1 MKRIPM
7 LLAIVALLSFSSLSG
22 ANPGGVGDGDFD
34 MQCGGACHGDS
45 SQNQTS
51 PALLELTLDSTA
63 YVGLP
68 VSVTASVS
76 GVQFSSSD
84 TLGLFLITDTTG
96 HSDLPEDAGWAVL
109 SDVNGG
115 DNNYVELEASSL
127 NSEYSLSWTLKPD
140 SVAATNFYLSIHHGG
155 ENKPFFGISQP
166 LSITP
171 QLVPDNL
178 PRLASDYE
186 PKIARDLG
194 VNTTITITTLDVEEM
209 NIQWRLIDGESVF
222 ISATK
227 TADNMWEFEL
237 PAAIQPSIIEWRA
250 TLIGDG
256 PNQVTPWFRIAAQ
269 EPALEVN
276 QSQVYLQALALSL
289 FFVGLVLN
297 LHKKF
302 SSSAQSRIIG
312 QVEQSTMVSEGPPLP
327 EGGLPDGWTME
338 QWKWYGNEYL
348 EDLQ

>member
-1 MKRIPM
+1 
-7 LLAIVALLSFSSLSG
+7 
-22 ANPGGVGDGDFD
+22 
-34 MQCGGACHGDS
+34 
-45 SQNQTS
+45 
-51 PALLELTLDSTA
+51 
-63 YVGLP
+63 
-68 VSVTASVS
+68 
-76 GVQFSSSD
+76 
-84 TLGLFLITDTTG
+84 
-96 HSDLPEDAGWAVL
+96 
-109 SDVNGG
+109 
-115 DNNYVELEASSL
+115 
-127 NSEYSLSWTLKPD
+127 
-140 SVAATNFYLSIHHGG
+140 
-155 ENKPFFGISQP
+155 
-166 LSITP
+166 
-171 QLVPDNL
+171 
-178 PRLASDYE
+178 
-186 PKIARDLG
+186 
-194 VNTTITITTLDVEEM
+194 M

-222 ISATK
+222 INATK

-237 PAAIQPSIIEWRA
+237 PAALQPSIIEWRA